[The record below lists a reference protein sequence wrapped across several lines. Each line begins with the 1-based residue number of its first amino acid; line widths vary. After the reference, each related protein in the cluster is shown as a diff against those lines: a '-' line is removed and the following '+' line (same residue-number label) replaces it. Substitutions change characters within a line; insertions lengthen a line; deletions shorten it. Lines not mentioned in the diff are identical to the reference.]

1 MSSYPL
7 RIVFEFLDVNLVGVD
22 VHIYLEDISEAGAPS
37 KIVAERSFANV
48 SIPCSE
54 SVYLANLD
62 VPSFGRGAQISVRVH
77 VDTSRS
83 GTTTV
88 GDYLSTSVCPIPEP
102 VPAEGIDVHVHR
114 I

>member
-1 MSSYPL
+1 MSNYPL
-7 RIVFEFLDVNLVGVD
+7 RVVFEVLDVDLVGVD

-37 KIVAERSFANV
+37 RIVAQRSFVNV
-48 SIPCSE
+48 NIPCGE

-62 VPSFGRGAQISVRVH
+62 APSFDSGARISVRVH
-77 VDTSRS
+77 VDASRS
-83 GTTTV
+83 GTTTL